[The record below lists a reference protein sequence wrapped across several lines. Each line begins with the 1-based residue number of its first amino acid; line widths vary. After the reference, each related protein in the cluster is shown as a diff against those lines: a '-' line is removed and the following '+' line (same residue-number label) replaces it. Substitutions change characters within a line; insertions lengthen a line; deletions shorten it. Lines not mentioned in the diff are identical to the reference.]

1 MVTILLFSV
10 GIFPASSAQEDLLY
24 EIPYKLSE
32 EVNSDAEEAAVLVS
46 PDGKTLYFS
55 RIMYEANTGG
65 LKGGQDIWT
74 SATDGK
80 GAWYI
85 AEHNL
90 LSLNNKGDNAVI
102 GVSEDG
108 NSLYLLNKYVGKK
121 TSMGVS
127 VSTRGEGEQ
136 WSAPETLNI
145 PGLISNS
152 SYYGFNMDPSGKY
165 LVISMN
171 SRGSLGKEDLYVSKS
186 EGGIW
191 SNPIQLG
198 NVINSPGFEITPFLT
213 ADAKTIYFSS
223 NGRGGFGDADIYKS
237 DRLDDTWTN
246 WSEPVNMGDN
256 INSAGFDAYFSI
268 TPANRIFFSSNRSG
282 ILSDIFESKVLERLV
297 LRDRVEVDESST
309 AMIVNGEEE
318 TIYETNVVPGDVEV
332 VTRDYE
338 GQLVGDSGNSSIE
351 KEDLIAEPL
360 IEVNTIGE
368 ELASLAMTDEGG
380 SESQLSELA
389 AAGEEEQTNSD
400 ETNSESSGSELE
412 EITALVDELIAEENS
427 GEQSGGGEN
436 AAVIEE
442 RTSDPLMESFNPGTN
457 ESVSAVD
464 SSKERS
470 SEEVAV
476 VEEAQSGMVVN
487 EVLSDSADRF
497 SEVKE
502 EVLAEVKEEEAVIN
516 DDPEVLKILIETAED
531 SSVVVPPEV
540 EGEPTEEATATG
552 EIPVVPEV
560 ASLEPETA
568 SEEVAIEPPA
578 SEEPLVSEVSARKEV
593 SNAGEVFFDLNSS
606 YFSEE
611 EAKKLEVIYDQLSG
625 RPGLK
630 LEVLGYSDNMGEE
643 FYNIW
648 ISERRAGRVIQFL
661 VDKGIDS
668 NRLSGKWFGEANQ
681 AASCTQCTDAQHQ
694 TNRRVELILQ

>member
-10 GIFPASSAQEDLLY
+10 GIFPASSAQEDLQY

-268 TPANRIFFSSNRSG
+268 TPANRIFFSSNRS
-282 ILSDIFESKVLERLV
+282 
-297 LRDRVEVDESST
+297 
-309 AMIVNGEEE
+309 
-318 TIYETNVVPGDVEV
+318 
-332 VTRDYE
+332 
-338 GQLVGDSGNSSIE
+338 
-351 KEDLIAEPL
+351 IAG
-360 IEVNTIGE
+360 V
-368 ELASLAMTDEGG
+368 
-380 SESQLSELA
+380 
-389 AAGEEEQTNSD
+389 
-400 ETNSESSGSELE
+400 
-412 EITALVDELIAEENS
+412 
-427 GEQSGGGEN
+427 
-436 AAVIEE
+436 
-442 RTSDPLMESFNPGTN
+442 
-457 ESVSAVD
+457 
-464 SSKERS
+464 
-470 SEEVAV
+470 
-476 VEEAQSGMVVN
+476 
-487 EVLSDSADRF
+487 
-497 SEVKE
+497 
-502 EVLAEVKEEEAVIN
+502 
-516 DDPEVLKILIETAED
+516 
-531 SSVVVPPEV
+531 
-540 EGEPTEEATATG
+540 
-552 EIPVVPEV
+552 
-560 ASLEPETA
+560 
-568 SEEVAIEPPA
+568 
-578 SEEPLVSEVSARKEV
+578 
-593 SNAGEVFFDLNSS
+593 
-606 YFSEE
+606 
-611 EAKKLEVIYDQLSG
+611 
-625 RPGLK
+625 
-630 LEVLGYSDNMGEE
+630 
-643 FYNIW
+643 
-648 ISERRAGRVIQFL
+648 
-661 VDKGIDS
+661 
-668 NRLSGKWFGEANQ
+668 
-681 AASCTQCTDAQHQ
+681 
-694 TNRRVELILQ
+694 